1 MSPTQR
7 SKQELIDKG
16 YHVEKVEYYNS
27 FSRRMKDL
35 WGFID
40 LLAIKKG
47 EVLAVQVTGGMNN
60 KPSHIKKMNEN
71 ELLPLVKSSGI
82 KVELHTWRKLI
93 VGKYKNGNPK
103 KGWVNDIVKL

>member
-7 SKQELIDKG
+7 SRQELESRG
-16 YHVEKVEYYNS
+16 YHVEKVEYFNAYS
-27 FSRRMKDL
+27 HRMKDL

-40 LLAIKKG
+40 LLCLKKD

-71 ELLPLVKSSGI
+71 ELLPLVKSAGI
-82 KVELHTWRKLI
+82 KIELHTWRKLNI
-93 VGKYKNGNPK
+93 GKFKNGNPK
-103 KGWVNDIVKL
+103 RGWVNDIVKL